1 MEGFTL
7 GLALVDAIPVLSFG
21 ISMVIIASRF
31 DSPLF
36 LLGASLS
43 VLAGCCKVAW
53 KLVLGI
59 AKKDIKWLNKPFV
72 PMQASGFLLIL
83 VSLVLGFRRIRWSG
97 LLSAVTGVPSVLFFV
112 SWIGCMFTM
121 SWYREHKFQRNDARS
136 NWTAQIINA
145 ISSVAVFR
153 AVSRTREKPYSEVS
167 TKLFGRSSQGT
178 TSPFFSARSRNSRV
192 RREVEVLS
200 RSKIPMMDLSRTA
213 MSLPIERS
221 IKNLRFS
228 SVKFGE

>member
-36 LLGASLS
+36 MIGAALS

-59 AKKDIKWLNKPFV
+59 WKKDLRWLNKPFL
-72 PMQASGFLLIL
+72 PMQITGFGFIL
-83 VSLVLGFRRIRWSG
+83 GSMLTSLGRINWAGVLA
-97 LLSAVTGVPSVLFFV
+97 AVTGIPSILFFV
-112 SWIGCMFTM
+112 AWIALMFFM
-121 SWYREHKFQRNDARS
+121 GWFGKNKFQNDDAKS

-145 ISSVAVFR
+145 IGQ
-153 AVSRTREKPYSEVS
+153 TCLLLGI
-167 TKLFGRSSQGT
+167 LF
-178 TSPFFSARSRNSRV
+178 A
-192 RREVEVLS
+192 
-200 RSKIPMMDLSRTA
+200 
-213 MSLPIERS
+213 
-221 IKNLRFS
+221 
-228 SVKFGE
+228 